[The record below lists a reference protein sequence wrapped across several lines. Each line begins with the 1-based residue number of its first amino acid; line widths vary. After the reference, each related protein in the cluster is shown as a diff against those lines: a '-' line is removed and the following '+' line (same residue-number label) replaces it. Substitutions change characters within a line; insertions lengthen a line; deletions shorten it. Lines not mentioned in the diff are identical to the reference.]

1 MRRGI
6 VRSVGC
12 TCHPCWLASVRRWP
26 PTPRRSALDFPPAS
40 KGMGTGGRP
49 RLGTTN
55 RSGRLDGRRRHA
67 NARIQLCTSDN
78 TSETEAMKI
87 PYLIVDGSNIATEG
101 RSLPSLRQLDEA
113 VRAFLDENDVG
124 NLTVIVDATFGHRI
138 AKDEVSEFDAAISN
152 NEITTPPAGVIGRGD
167 AFILQ
172 VADKAGATIL
182 SNDSYQ
188 EFHPQYRWL
197 FDEGRLIG
205 GKPVP
210 GIGWVFTPRVPVRGP
225 VSRKAMKAAKAPKA
239 AEAKVPSRSRKRG
252 GRGKDD
258 GKGEGKATR
267 KGTRNKSA
275 ASEPKPK
282 AMKDAPVHTLN
293 EPLAFIQFVAEHPV
307 GSTVAAEVQQF
318 SSHGAYVTVSGA
330 RCYVPL
336 KALGDPAPRRAR
348 DVLRIGETLDF
359 IVEAIDTPRRGI
371 DLSLARE
378 QQVRS
383 THERAILSD
392 VLEDGFAHGGTRVT
406 GKGQDVAALPDAVED
421 SSAEAQPGST
431 SSRPRTRKA
440 NTEAPVAVTKDGAN
454 HPAQE
459 APVTPVKKA
468 AKKSAKKAAKKSARK
483 SPARKAAKK
492 AAKRTTKKAAKK
504 RAKKAAKKSTKK
516 AAKKAAKKSTRK
528 AAKKSAKRAAKKS
541 ARKR

>member
-1 MRRGI
+1 
-6 VRSVGC
+6 
-12 TCHPCWLASVRRWP
+12 
-26 PTPRRSALDFPPAS
+26 
-40 KGMGTGGRP
+40 
-49 RLGTTN
+49 
-55 RSGRLDGRRRHA
+55 
-67 NARIQLCTSDN
+67 
-78 TSETEAMKI
+78 MKI

-138 AKDEVSEFDAAISN
+138 AKDEVNEFDAAISN

-188 EFHPQYRWL
+188 EFHAQYRWL
-197 FDEGRLIG
+197 FDEGRLVG

-239 AEAKVPSRSRKRG
+239 AAAKAPSRGRKRG

-258 GKGEGKATR
+258 AKSK
-267 KGTRNKSA
+267 KGTV
-275 ASEPKPK
+275 SEAKPK
-282 AMKDAPVHTLN
+282 AMKDAPVHALN

-348 DVLRIGETLDF
+348 DVLRIGETRDF
-359 IVEAIDTPRRGI
+359 VVEAIDTPRRGI
-371 DLSLARE
+371 DLSLARA

-392 VLEDGFAHGGTRVT
+392 VLEDGFARGGERVT
-406 GKGQDVAALPDAVED
+406 GKGQDVAALHDAVEG
-421 SSAEAQPGST
+421 SAAEARPAST
-431 SSRPRTRKA
+431 SSRRRPRKA

-528 AAKKSAKRAAKKS
+528 AAKKSAKKAAKKSAKRAAKKS